1 MGYDTP
7 MAISNYLGV
16 FLVILIIYPF
26 VLVTVNIAVY
36 SPTKRKRVTKWLN
49 IISATVAL
57 ILMALHMQT
66 EVFYGKELIDKYYRD
81 NPQALHDQQ
90 ENEIKNVNMTT
101 L

>member
-16 FLVILIIYPF
+16 FLAILITYPF

-36 SPTKRKRVTKWLN
+36 SPKKRKRVTKWLN

-66 EVFYGKELIDKYYRD
+66 EVIYGKELIEKYYRD
-81 NPQALHDQQ
+81 NPQAMQAQ
-90 ENEIKNVNMTT
+90 PENSTT